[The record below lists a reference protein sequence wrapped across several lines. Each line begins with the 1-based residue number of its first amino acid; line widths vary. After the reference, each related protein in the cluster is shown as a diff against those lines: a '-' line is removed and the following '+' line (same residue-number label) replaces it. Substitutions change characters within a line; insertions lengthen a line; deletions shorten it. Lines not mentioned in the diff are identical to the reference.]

1 MKQIELT
8 QDKFAIVDDNI
19 YEELNQYKW
28 YSQKGRK
35 TYYARRMLP
44 RNNKKRAMI
53 SMHHMILGKP
63 EKGFEIDHI
72 NGNGI
77 DNRKCNL
84 RFVTKRQN
92 CQNRK
97 NVNDSSKYP
106 GVYWYKQRKKWC
118 ARIFLNGKLNHIGYF
133 KIELEAFDAYKN
145 AVNKLNEIVVY
156 DY

>member
-72 NGNGI
+72 NGNGAKQF
-77 DNRKCNL
+77 RKLKRRGTSFYSWL
-84 RFVTKRQN
+84 RKEKFPVGYQTLCVN
-92 CQNRK
+92 CQWIKRYEK
-97 NVNDSSKYP
+97 
-106 GVYWYKQRKKWC
+106 GE
-118 ARIFLNGKLNHIGYF
+118 H
-133 KIELEAFDAYKN
+133 
-145 AVNKLNEIVVY
+145 NKCL
-156 DY
+156 